1 MHTSDP
7 FTSYVTACVLPA
19 AATTWMV
26 WSLYLL
32 GTGMA
37 PPWLGAQ
44 AASSSAK
51 GIMPMRPPVAAR

>member
-7 FTSYVTACVLPA
+7 FTSFVAACVLPA
-19 AATTWMV
+19 AATTWMA

-32 GTGMA
+32 GTGTT

-44 AASSSAK
+44 TASSSAK
-51 GIMPMRPPVAAR
+51 GITPMCPPVAAR